1 MTNIEKKGYHPV
13 ILRIYNKEK
22 QLILEDEVLCAYD
35 SQTNKIQAMGK
46 EAREYIDDN
55 QIVVVNPLKWGAV
68 ADFTIFQK
76 LMKLTMK
83 KVMKGMLRK
92 PRLVLCIP
100 AKLTQVETI
109 AFKDALMESQ
119 MREVYLFEK
128 TFKEVFQEKNTIEGI
143 QPELYAEFVSDY
155 YACEYYG

>member
-76 LMKLTMK
+76 IMKLNMK

>member
-35 SQTNKIQAMGK
+35 SQTNKIQAIGK

-76 LMKLTMK
+76 IMKLNMK

-155 YACEYYG
+155 YTSEYYG